1 MFWYQGVTITS
12 MFGEAL
18 IGVLSSTFIHNQ
30 KVPSVS
36 YVDAIVVLPL
46 LGLDA
51 RKGLVLLGCP
61 MKVVSNE
68 DADFFRWRLHMCSR
82 LFLRRLQCVHATVK
96 TQASCPPISPTHIQ
110 AWTIGGFLLFSSV
123 LLFLSL
129 CRPSFAKSTARP
141 LHTSCRS
148 YTCFRS
154 LMLDIR
160 SVSTLG
166 KRLKRVIVCIL

>member
-18 IGVLSSTFIHNQ
+18 IGELCSTFIHNQ

-36 YVDAIVVLPL
+36 FVDVIVVLPL

-68 DADFFRWRLHMCSR
+68 DADF
-82 LFLRRLQCVHATVK
+82 
-96 TQASCPPISPTHIQ
+96 
-110 AWTIGGFLLFSSV
+110 
-123 LLFLSL
+123 
-129 CRPSFAKSTARP
+129 
-141 LHTSCRS
+141 
-148 YTCFRS
+148 
-154 LMLDIR
+154 
-160 SVSTLG
+160 
-166 KRLKRVIVCIL
+166 